1 MYVLHVAGFHVDATS
16 RSRHDRARFVLAAA
30 GIAYTECT
38 VNRAGVSFPDAE
50 LPQLCVQEPNGN
62 LRVVGGMDAIDR
74 LNDEGRLR
82 DCRAECEEF
91 KAAKR
96 REYEA
101 RQQRAPKDSGTGASG
116 PSAVNG
122 AVNGAD
128 RREERREER
137 DESDPE
143 REEDRCAG
151 MTGMTGTTGMTGM
164 TGMTVKNVAHKESV
178 EAMRAE
184 LAAARR
190 TAAEAVRSAEQ
201 ANAELEAME
210 RNAARLEKKL
220 AVVSRALE
228 SAVALVGTLLPLGA
242 D

>member
-101 RQQRAPKDSGTGASG
+101 RQQRVPKDSGS
-116 PSAVNG
+116 

-128 RREERREER
+128 RREEDRREER
-137 DESDPE
+137 EESDPE
-143 REEDRCAG
+143 RDDRSDG
-151 MTGMTGTTGMTGM
+151 MTERA
-164 TGMTVKNVAHKESV
+164 VKNGARREPQVSV

-228 SAVALVGTLLPLGA
+228 SAVALVGTLLPLGSE
-242 D
+242 

>member
-1 MYVLHVAGFHVDATS
+1 M
-16 RSRHDRARFVLAAA
+16 
-30 GIAYTECT
+30 
-38 VNRAGVSFPDAE
+38 NRAGVSFPDAE

-101 RQQRAPKDSGTGASG
+101 RQQRVPKDGVNGTSAVNGASG
-116 PSAVNG
+116 PSGSSGSG
-122 AVNGAD
+122 AGTD

-137 DESDPE
+137 EESDPE
-143 REEDRCAG
+143 RDDRSD
-151 MTGMTGTTGMTGM
+151 GTTERA
-164 TGMTVKNVAHKESV
+164 VKNGARRPAEPQVSV

-228 SAVALVGTLLPLGA
+228 SAVALVGTLLPLGT

>member
-1 MYVLHVAGFHVDATS
+1 
-16 RSRHDRARFVLAAA
+16 
-30 GIAYTECT
+30 
-38 VNRAGVSFPDAE
+38 
-50 LPQLCVQEPNGN
+50 
-62 LRVVGGMDAIDR
+62 MDAIDR

-101 RQQRAPKDSGTGASG
+101 RQRVPKDAVSGT
-116 PSAVNG
+116 SAVNG
-122 AVNGAD
+122 GSGAD
-128 RREERREER
+128 RREEGRREGRE
-137 DESDPE
+137 ESDPE
-143 REEDRCAG
+143 RDDRSDG
-151 MTGMTGTTGMTGM
+151 MTERA
-164 TGMTVKNVAHKESV
+164 VKNGARREPQVSV